1 MQQINSLTLILLG
14 NSGYLYQ
21 LTWIPNEERVYLATL
36 ITTMHLP
43 TDPTMLDDAVELM
56 KALFMFK
63 VYNEWYNLMLVVLNV
78 TC

>member
-21 LTWIPNEERVYLATL
+21 LTWIPNERVYLATL
-36 ITTMHLP
+36 ITTMHIP
-43 TDPTMLDDAVELM
+43 TDPTMLDDAVVLM
-56 KALFMFK
+56 RALFMFK
-63 VYNEWYNLMLVVLNV
+63 VYNEWYGLMLVLNV